1 MTLNSA
7 LHSIHSQKN
16 LLRVSRQLNE
26 LSEQTIQSLAEIVEA
41 KSEFTGL
48 HVKRVSEYT
57 RILAE
62 AMGYSPEKVNIIRIA
77 SMMHDI
83 GKINI
88 PSYILEKPGKLTDEE
103 FEIIK
108 GHVTDGGKM
117 LQNASGEIMET
128 AYKIA
133 LQHHEK
139 WNGTGYLG
147 MAGEE
152 IALESRIVA
161 LADVF
166 DALVSKR
173 PYKQPFTAQR
183 ALEIIAQDS
192 GTHFDPQVV
201 NAFHSRFDRFLQVL
215 ASYKDQEEAI

>member
-62 AMGYSPEKVNIIRIA
+62 AMGIFPRKVNIIRIA

-83 GKINI
+83 GKSI
-88 PSYILEKPGKLTDEE
+88 SFFHTGKTGQTD
-103 FEIIK
+103 
-108 GHVTDGGKM
+108 
-117 LQNASGEIMET
+117 
-128 AYKIA
+128 
-133 LQHHEK
+133 
-139 WNGTGYLG
+139 
-147 MAGEE
+147 
-152 IALESRIVA
+152 R
-161 LADVF
+161 
-166 DALVSKR
+166 
-173 PYKQPFTAQR
+173 
-183 ALEIIAQDS
+183 
-192 GTHFDPQVV
+192 
-201 NAFHSRFDRFLQVL
+201 
-215 ASYKDQEEAI
+215 

>member
-88 PSYILEKPGKLTDEE
+88 PSSILEKPGKLTDEE

-133 LQHHEK
+133 
-139 WNGTGYLG
+139 
-147 MAGEE
+147 
-152 IALESRIVA
+152 R
-161 LADVF
+161 
-166 DALVSKR
+166 
-173 PYKQPFTAQR
+173 
-183 ALEIIAQDS
+183 
-192 GTHFDPQVV
+192 
-201 NAFHSRFDRFLQVL
+201 
-215 ASYKDQEEAI
+215 